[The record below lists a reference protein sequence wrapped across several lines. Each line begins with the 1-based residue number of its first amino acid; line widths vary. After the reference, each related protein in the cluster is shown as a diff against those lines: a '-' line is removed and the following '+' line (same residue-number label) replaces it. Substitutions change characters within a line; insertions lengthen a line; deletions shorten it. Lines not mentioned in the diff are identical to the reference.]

1 MTTLQ
6 DQLSKKQIEAM
17 RAATH
22 PADRIIIRMTPEQP
36 EPQGRG
42 WRKER
47 RETRLTKTQWQ
58 K

>member
-1 MTTLQ
+1 MITLQ

-22 PADRIIIRMTPEQP
+22 PADRIIIRLAPERP

-42 WRKER
+42 WHKER
-47 RETRLTKTQWQ
+47 RETRLTQ
-58 K
+58 